1 MLTPSKQFTSIL
13 IMTETIDITPTWSA
27 LIPIMVEV
35 LKSPKANNSAK
46 QEVVVELKRL
56 AKIVDDQNKK
66 LREDDSSK
74 N

>member
-1 MLTPSKQFTSIL
+1 
-13 IMTETIDITPTWSA
+13 MTETIDITPTWSA

-35 LKSPKANNSAK
+35 LKSPKANSSAK

>member
-1 MLTPSKQFTSIL
+1 
-13 IMTETIDITPTWSA
+13 MTKTIDITPTWSA

-35 LKSPKANNSAK
+35 LKNPKANNAAK

>member
-1 MLTPSKQFTSIL
+1 
-13 IMTETIDITPTWSA
+13 MTETIDITPTWSA

>member
-1 MLTPSKQFTSIL
+1 
-13 IMTETIDITPTWSA
+13 MTKTIDITPTWSA

-35 LKSPKANNSAK
+35 LKNPKANNSAK

-66 LREDDSSK
+66 LKENDSSK

>member
-1 MLTPSKQFTSIL
+1 
-13 IMTETIDITPTWSA
+13 MTETIDITPTWSA

-35 LKSPKANNSAK
+35 LKNPKANNAAK
-46 QEVVVELKRL
+46 QEVIVELKRL

-66 LREDDSSK
+66 LKENDSSK

>member
-1 MLTPSKQFTSIL
+1 
-13 IMTETIDITPTWSA
+13 MTETIDITPTWSA

-35 LKSPKANNSAK
+35 LKNPKANNAAK

-66 LREDDSSK
+66 LKENDSSK

>member
-1 MLTPSKQFTSIL
+1 
-13 IMTETIDITPTWSA
+13 MTETIDITPTWSS

-56 AKIVDDQNKK
+56 AKIVDDQNKYLK
-66 LREDDSSK
+66 KYESSK